1 MTLQE
6 ALRQKNTNS
15 IRNALLVSE
24 NNRAIDTAV
33 GLEFANRTQAVQ
45 TGLLNSAAN
54 LLRDE
59 ANNPLSDENR
69 EILRTYTEN
78 PSDGKAFFGAL
89 RLIEGKD
96 GAIRA
101 LNDMGYTAGATGNNA
116 LALGD
121 FNIESGVIAP
131 TFISRDYDR
140 EQVVSAPFTAGGKK
154 FSDGAEPLVVPIESF
169 ENSLTQYIRNINSYV
184 DRNPLGTNP
193 GQSLASGYRPVRA
206 GGILQP
212 SDLVQKILSGE
223 KTDLTEQELKEA
235 QNDPYVQKL
244 IADTETPV
252 DEAGKLNSF
261 TPDSNVSAQNRKN
274 IEQSNLIQP
283 DSTTVDTGDLEGT
296 ALYKAFKFDPSGRTG
311 ASLPADSMY
320 IPGVIPYGI
329 SAEKFATLSATEQK
343 DLIQQQKVFSLRTI
357 GDNVRDKLREIG
369 IDNLDDETK
378 AFYEKFG
385 GLRKLQTQRSQLV
398 VESPTTKPGGF
409 KQDRP
414 LGNALLNS
422 DVYRQEFENDPV
434 AFAKKYANDPEF
446 LKNSPSK
453 KEQTTT
459 RIKANKGFANETELV
474 DFLRANTDGN
484 TGIMDVGYLS
494 DKAKYNIAYAA
505 QVAAKKDGILSSTA
519 FSDSLLNLIDYG
531 IFTTGASAGM
541 DSDYREMRD
550 NVTSKKFY
558 TDLSDTVNTIFASS
572 FSADDVEEQLED
584 ADNYKKLEFDLYQF
598 AEIATSEE
606 FDVIAPLMANT
617 MTLNAVSASS
627 SGWAGLWR
635 DIFGPTAGSYDP
647 DNTRADFTVFY
658 RAPNGESRPVE
669 TLAEIRLLKKGAL
682 KLDKVHLLQDGRKV
696 GRDLKKSDFTD
707 SELLAAMAR
716 SVQLAQER
724 N

>member
-1 MTLQE
+1 
-6 ALRQKNTNS
+6 
-15 IRNALLVSE
+15 
-24 NNRAIDTAV
+24 
-33 GLEFANRTQAVQ
+33 
-45 TGLLNSAAN
+45 
-54 LLRDE
+54 
-59 ANNPLSDENR
+59 
-69 EILRTYTEN
+69 
-78 PSDGKAFFGAL
+78 
-89 RLIEGKD
+89 
-96 GAIRA
+96 
-101 LNDMGYTAGATGNNA
+101 MGYTAGATGNNA

-311 ASLPADSMY
+311 LLLPADSMY
-320 IPGVIPYGI
+320 TPGVIAYGI
-329 SAEKFATLSATEQK
+329 SADKFATLSATEQK

-434 AFAKKYANDPEF
+434 AFAKKYANDPE
-446 LKNSPSK
+446 
-453 KEQTTT
+453 
-459 RIKANKGFANETELV
+459 
-474 DFLRANTDGN
+474 
-484 TGIMDVGYLS
+484 
-494 DKAKYNIAYAA
+494 
-505 QVAAKKDGILSSTA
+505 
-519 FSDSLLNLIDYG
+519 
-531 IFTTGASAGM
+531 
-541 DSDYREMRD
+541 
-550 NVTSKKFY
+550 
-558 TDLSDTVNTIFASS
+558 
-572 FSADDVEEQLED
+572 
-584 ADNYKKLEFDLYQF
+584 
-598 AEIATSEE
+598 
-606 FDVIAPLMANT
+606 
-617 MTLNAVSASS
+617 
-627 SGWAGLWR
+627 
-635 DIFGPTAGSYDP
+635 
-647 DNTRADFTVFY
+647 
-658 RAPNGESRPVE
+658 
-669 TLAEIRLLKKGAL
+669 
-682 KLDKVHLLQDGRKV
+682 
-696 GRDLKKSDFTD
+696 
-707 SELLAAMAR
+707 
-716 SVQLAQER
+716 
-724 N
+724 